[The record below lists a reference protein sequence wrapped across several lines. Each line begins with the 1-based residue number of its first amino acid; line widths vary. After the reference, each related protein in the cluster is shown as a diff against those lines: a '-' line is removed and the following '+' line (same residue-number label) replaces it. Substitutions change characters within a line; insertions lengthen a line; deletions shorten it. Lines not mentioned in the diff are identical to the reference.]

1 MKNFEFYNP
10 TRIIF
15 GKDTISKVSQHIPMD
30 ARVLMC
36 YGGGSIKRNGVYD
49 QVMAALAGWEVI
61 EFGGIES
68 NPDYET
74 MKKAITMGKE
84 KRIDFILAVGG
95 GSVIDGAK
103 LIAAGIP
110 FKGDDL
116 WQVVKGNVEIKRGE
130 SIPLGTVLTLPATG
144 TEMNGISVISRRS
157 TKEKFR
163 WASEASF
170 PVFSILDPTTTHSL
184 PEIQLRNGIVDAYMH
199 VVEQYMTYPVDAR
212 LQDRQAEGIFLT
224 LHEVAQDAIASPPDD
239 DARANLMWSATN
251 ALNNSLRI
259 GVPTDFAT
267 HAIGHELT
275 ALYGLAHAESL
286 AVVMPYLLW
295 HQRNRKS
302 EKLTQYAQRI
312 WGLVGEDDAVIRMA
326 LDKLVGF
333 FNALGMPTRL
343 TDFDIDPGESASRI
357 QERFTERGTVL
368 GEHEA
373 ITPEDVAEILRM
385 SR

>member
-15 GKDTISKVSQHIPMD
+15 GKDTISKLNQHIP
-30 ARVLMC
+30 ANASVLMC
-36 YGGGSIKRNGVYD
+36 YGGGSIKQNGVYD
-49 QVMAALAGWEVI
+49 QVMAALEGWQLV
-61 EFGGIES
+61 EFGGIEP
-68 NPDYET
+68 NPDYDT
-74 MKKAITMGKE
+74 VNKAIALGKE
-84 KRIDFILAVGG
+84 KHIDFILAVGG

-103 LIAAGIP
+103 LIAVGIP

-116 WQVVKGNVEIKRGE
+116 WQVVKGNVEIKVGE

-163 WASEASF
+163 WASEALF
-170 PVFSILDPTTTHSL
+170 PIFSILDPTTTHSL
-184 PEIQLRNGIVDAYMH
+184 PEIQLRNGVVDAYMH

-212 LQDRQAEGIFLT
+212 LQDRLAEGIFLT

-251 ALNNSLRI
+251 ALNSSLRL

-275 ALYGLAHAESL
+275 ALYGLAHAETL
-286 AVVMPYLLW
+286 AVVIPHLLW
-295 HQRNRKS
+295 HQRDRKA
-302 EKLTQYAQRI
+302 EKITQYAHRI
-312 WGLVGEDDAVIRMA
+312 WGLTGESETVIRAA
-326 LDKLVGF
+326 LDKMVGF
-333 FNALGMPTRL
+333 FNDLGMPTRL
-343 TDFDIDPGESASRI
+343 TDFDIDPDEAASRI
-357 QERFTERGTVL
+357 QERFTERCTVL

-373 ITPEDVAEILRM
+373 IEPKHVAEILRM
-385 SR
+385 SQ